1 MRYLSKFSQKD
12 FFSGV
17 CVAFLIKYHGS
28 KLVSRSDVVL
38 KNPSNKNA
46 EELFIFTLIGREV

>member
-1 MRYLSKFSQKD
+1 MHYVSKFSQKD

-17 CVAFLIKYHGS
+17 CVASLIKYPGS
-28 KLVSRSDVVL
+28 KLVSRSDVL

-46 EELFIFTLIGREV
+46 EELFIFSLSEREV